1 MHSIK
6 EKIRS
11 VEMKSAQN
19 DMTVGNPMKIILGF
33 TLPIFIGNVFQQF
46 YNMADAVIVGK
57 FVGNKA
63 LAAVGS
69 TGTIMFLIYGFVV
82 GMTAGFTVLTAQKF
96 GAGDMKGMRKTVA
109 GAGILSFVV
118 GALLTI
124 LFMAFMKP
132 LLILMNTPSD
142 IFADAYSYIM
152 IVSGGILAQM
162 LYNLLSSILRAL
174 GNSKLPL
181 VFLIISALLN
191 IVLDLVFIVGFGMGA
206 KGAAVATVIA
216 QGVSG
221 ILCLFYIIAK
231 IPILHLKREDLDVGS
246 TIYKNQLRIGVPMAL
261 QYSITAIGTMMV
273 QSSLNILGSTLVAAY
288 TATGKIEQVVTQAYV
303 AMGTTMATYAAQNM
317 GAGSVK
323 RIREGFKACTVI
335 GVVYSFVAAGF
346 IMTVGKYMTY
356 LFVSEDVDIIMN
368 SVDIYLKCIGI
379 FFIPLAVVNIYRNGI
394 QGLGYGLLPM
404 MAGVAELIGRGVVA
418 VIAGAKRSY
427 PGVCLAGPAAWVL
440 AGGLLIVM
448 YYFIM
453 NVNMRKIFGTN
464 GKDHK

>member
-19 DMTVGNPMKIILGF
+19 DMTVGNPMKIIFGF

-273 QSSLNILGSTLVAAY
+273 QSSLNIIGSTLVAAY
-288 TATGKIEQVVTQAYV
+288 TAAGKIEQVVTQAYV